1 MTTASAPTDP
11 LRTGR
16 TVGLLWLVQLLG
28 AYVLNALILR
38 PILAPPGFLPNA
50 AAEPWRLPTA
60 MLLNLALAALLPT
73 IAIVAWPVFS
83 RHSPR
88 LALAQLC
95 AATVAVAL
103 SAVENVGLFVMQRLS
118 AAAAAAASTA
128 ASLASS
134 PDALAGGPRLV
145 AAAVRNGAHFSSI
158 FVAAGTILLF
168 YVILYRARLVPRA
181 LAALAALAA
190 VSQMTGIGQAFFRGS
205 VDFRF
210 LMPIAVLQLAATV
223 WLLVKGFAPRATEA

>member
-1 MTTASAPTDP
+1 MTAPH
-11 LRTGR
+11 RVGR
-16 TVGLLWLVQLLG
+16 IVGLLWLVQLTG

-38 PILAPPGFLPNA
+38 PVFASPGFLQNA

-60 MLLNLALAALLPT
+60 MLLNLALSAVLPC

-83 RHSPR
+83 RHAPR
-88 LALAQLC
+88 LAFAHLL

-118 AAAAAAASTA
+118 VAASATAPAAASPE
-128 ASLASS
+128 S
-134 PDALAGGPRLV
+134 LAGGPRLI

-168 YVILYRARLVPRA
+168 HVILYRAHLVPRA

-190 VSQMTGIGQAFFRGS
+190 VSQMTGIAQAFFRGA

-210 LMPIAVLQLAATV
+210 LMPIAVLQLAATA
-223 WLLVKGFAPRATEA
+223 WLLVKGFAPRATDT